1 MPFLRLLFLLI
12 LLSEIKA
19 ATVASQSQTSK
30 SGCPDKCGNVSVP
43 YPFGIGDDCSIDEQ
57 FNLTCD
63 ASFSPPKLFLP
74 NGNIDVLEISLLY
87 GYLRIHVWMA
97 RDCYNKSGQE
107 DYSTTTE
114 LAQFT
119 FSDTRNR
126 FTAIGCDTIAFIN
139 GTEGQ
144 SYASGCIS
152 LCDDIANVINGSC
165 AGIGCCQTTI
175 PKGVMKYDI
184 KIESRNNHANILS
197 FNPCSYAF
205 LVEQN
210 QFNFSSSYLQD
221 FNATEFPVILDWA
234 VGNETCEEA
243 KSRTTAAAECH
254 ENSYCYNSING
265 RPGYLCNC
273 TQGYRGNP
281 YLPPGCQDIDECSDP
296 KFNNCLLQCNNTAG
310 SFYCSCPAGYHGD
323 GIRGG
328 QGCEPDPDDVNQ
340 RILGI
345 KIAVGTCLG
354 VLSLLVCS
362 CLLYWTI
369 RRRRLILLREKFFQ
383 QNGGL
388 LLQQQIASRRG
399 VSEIAMIF
407 TEEDLKK
414 ATKNFDESR
423 VIGQGGYGT
432 VYKGILPNN
441 RIVAI
446 KKSKIMDKSQ
456 ISQFINEVE
465 ILSQI
470 NHRNVVKL
478 LGCCLETEVPLLVYE
493 FISNGTLSQHIH
505 HESNESSIPWEDRL
519 RIAAETA
526 GALAYLHSAHSIP
539 VLHRD
544 MKSANILLDE
554 NYVAKI
560 SDFGA
565 SRLVPLD
572 QTQMTTLVQ
581 GTLGYL
587 DPECFHTGQLTEK
600 SDVYS
605 FGVVLAEILTGE
617 KPLSLERPGEYKS
630 LAMYFVSSMKENRLF
645 QILEDGIVDEKN
657 KEQLMA
663 VSELARRCLKVKG
676 EDRPT
681 MKEVAAELEG
691 LRRFQEHPWVQQ
703 NHEETEYLLGK
714 PSSYSV
720 GDVNCQES
728 LSDGFI
734 MALEI
739 AR

>member
-12 LLSEIKA
+12 ILSEIRA
-19 ATVASQSQTSK
+19 ATVASQSQTSQ

-43 YPFGIGDDCSIDEQ
+43 YPFGIGDNCSIDEQ
-57 FNLTCD
+57 FNLTCNS
-63 ASFSPPKLFLP
+63 SFSPPKLFLP
-74 NGNIDVLEISLLY
+74 NGNFDVLEISLLY
-87 GYLRIHVWMA
+87 GYLRIHI
-97 RDCYNKSGQE
+97 
-107 DYSTTTE
+107 
-114 LAQFT
+114 LATGSQPL
-119 FSDTRNR
+119 
-126 FTAIGCDTIAFIN
+126 ADTIAFIN

-234 VGNETCEEA
+234 VGNEACEEA
-243 KSRTTAAAECH
+243 KRNPNTYACH

-265 RPGYLCNC
+265 QPGYLCNC

-281 YLPPGCQDIDECSDP
+281 YLSLGCQDIDECSDP
-296 KFNNCLLQCNNTAG
+296 NLNNCLLQCNNTAG

-323 GIRGG
+323 GIRDG
-328 QGCEPDPDDVNQ
+328 QGCIPDPDDVNQ

-345 KIAVGTCLG
+345 KIAVGTGLG

-399 VSEIAMIF
+399 VSEIAKIF

-493 FISNGTLSQHIH
+493 FISNGTLSEHIH

-544 MKSANILLDE
+544 MKSANILIDE
-554 NYVAKI
+554 NYVAKV

-605 FGVVLAEILTGE
+605 FGVVLVEILTGE

-663 VSELARRCLKVKG
+663 VAELARRCLKVKG

-703 NHEETEYLLGK
+703 NHEETEYLLGN

-728 LSDGFI
+728 LSDGFL